1 LASNTASGRRA
12 QSTWELGISLKGER
26 RMSEAANILDPAGGI
41 YERIGPAWAKRAAE
55 ARQAAREIR

>member
-1 LASNTASGRRA
+1 
-12 QSTWELGISLKGER
+12 
-26 RMSEAANILDPAGGI
+26 MSEAANILDPAGGI